1 MLKCA
6 VILGNSPTNSQ
17 EIITG
22 MANAQKK
29 GQFQKNKIFSLE
41 NYGKIAAI
49 TRTGTTSEISLQRQG
64 STGNLLIIT
73 GTPLAKNGDI
83 NQQLDTIVESDYQ
96 NAAQALTK
104 FDGAF
109 AALFWDANARKLAIV
124 TDILGMQPLYMA
136 YVSSCLLLASEIKA
150 IATSGLIDLEMDP
163 AAWGAFVTFGHF
175 IGNRSSL
182 KQVQRV
188 APGSIVI
195 YDPDKDT
202 ITETSYWQWPSPQP
216 EMRLEDLDTEA
227 LVDTIERD
235 IKAYLNYHQP
245 GTILLSGG
253 LDSRLILAILLKIGV
268 QPNAVVLDHEDEFF
282 GADGF
287 YARLVAKKV
296 GVPVQNISSDPSF
309 FSSPQYLDYLQF
321 NEVGTPSLFLFI
333 SQMLQHLQPEMK
345 SVWDGLFPNVLFQHF
360 PSISGGFTQLFVTK
374 AMSPNSLPWQGVKRI
389 FSPRLA
395 EEIYEEFMVLL
406 HVEKPKYSDDGF
418 GLHQFMV
425 RNRTIHRISINPLK
439 VYSNIVSP
447 FTPGLNQELWRI
459 APTIPPQLKENSR
472 LYLEIYRRHFPHML
486 SIPFVSG
493 GKLLR
498 PQAFSPLHD
507 FFAVASKVQS
517 GIAKSKLG
525 RDFLQQFGVP
535 LHRKFFKPST
545 LLAEVIAQVDPDHP
559 HLNSDTICRIKAENE
574 TDPTRFS
581 SERELLFY
589 WQVWRSLMEGK
600 ISGDI
605 YEKLS

>member
-1 MLKCA
+1 MNKCA
-6 VILGNSPTNSQ
+6 VILGNHPTNSQ
-17 EIITG
+17 QTITS

-29 GQFQKNKIFSLE
+29 AQFTEHNIFQLE
-41 NYGKIAAI
+41 DCGNIASI
-49 TRTGTTSEISLQRQG
+49 SRTGITNKISLQLQG
-64 STGNLLIIT
+64 SKGNLLVIT
-73 GTPLAKNGDI
+73 GLPLTKTGEI
-83 NQQLDTIVESDYQ
+83 NQQLATIVESDYQ

-109 AALFWDANARKLAIV
+109 AALYWDANARKLAIV

-136 YVSSCLLLASEIKA
+136 RCQGVLLLASEIQA
-150 IATSGLIDLEMDP
+150 LAASGLIDLEMDS

-182 KQVQRV
+182 KQVERV
-188 APGSIVI
+188 APGSIII
-195 YDPDKDT
+195 YDPDNDT
-202 ITETSYWQWPSPQP
+202 ISENPYWQWPSPQP

-227 LVDTIERD
+227 LVDIIEQD
-235 IKAYLNYHQP
+235 IKAYLTYHQP

-253 LDSRLILAILLKIGV
+253 LDSRLILAILSKIGI
-268 QPNAVVLDHEDEFF
+268 QPNGVVLDHEDEFF
-282 GADGF
+282 GADGI
-287 YARLVAKKV
+287 YARLVAKKL
-296 GVPVQNISSDPSF
+296 GVPLQNISSDPNF

-333 SQMLQHLQPEMK
+333 SQVLQHLQPEMQC
-345 SVWDGLFPNVLFQHF
+345 VWDGLFPNVLFQHF
-360 PSISGGFTQLFVTK
+360 PSISGGFTQLFATK
-374 AMSPNSLPWQGVKRI
+374 AMSPNSLPWQGVKKI

-395 EEIYEEFMVLL
+395 AEIYEEFMTLL
-406 HVEKPKYSDDGF
+406 QVEKAKYSDDDF
-418 GLHQFMV
+418 GIHQFMV

-459 APTIPPQLKENSR
+459 APTIPPNLKANFR

-498 PQAFSPLHD
+498 PQAFSPLHE
-507 FFAVASKVQS
+507 FFTIASKVQS

-525 RDFLQQFGVP
+525 RDFLQQLGVP

-545 LLAEVIAQVDPDHP
+545 LLAEVIAQVNPAHPD
-559 HLNSDTICRIKAENE
+559 LNSDNICRIKVENE

-589 WQVWRSLMEGK
+589 WQVWRWIMEGK
-600 ISGDI
+600 IYKGRVD
-605 YEKLS
+605 